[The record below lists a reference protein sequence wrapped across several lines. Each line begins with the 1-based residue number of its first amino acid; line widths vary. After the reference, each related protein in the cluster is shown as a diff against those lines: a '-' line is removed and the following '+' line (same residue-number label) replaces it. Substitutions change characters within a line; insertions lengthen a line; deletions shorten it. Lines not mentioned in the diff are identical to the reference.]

1 MSKTSRRRKIIANL
15 RNKHRFVL
23 INDTTFAEVFSV
35 RLTPINVLMVFSSL
49 LLAFTVIVLLLLAYT
64 PLRAIVPNAVT
75 KESRKEILQLNQ
87 KIEDL
92 SRSLEVQRSKQ
103 DVLNAILEG
112 KDDQFDSTSAR
123 KVRLYHDCK
132 IEFLDRWFEPRDKY
146 LDSKLI
152 LLTLR

>member
-49 LLAFTVIVLLLLAYT
+49 LIAFTIIVLLLLAYT
-64 PLRAIVPNAVT
+64 PLRGIVPNAVT
-75 KESRKEILQLNQ
+75 KESRKEIMLLNQ

-92 SRSLEVQRSKQ
+92 SRTLEVQRSKQ
-103 DVLNAILEG
+103 EVLNAILEG

-123 KVRLYHDCK
+123 PK
-132 IEFLDRWFEPRDKY
+132 
-146 LDSKLI
+146 
-152 LLTLR
+152 

>member
-64 PLRAIVPNAVT
+64 PLRGIVPNAVT
-75 KESRKEILQLNQ
+75 KESRKEIMQLNQ
-87 KIEDL
+87 RIEDL
-92 SRSLEVQRSKQ
+92 SRTLEVQRSKQ
-103 DVLNAILEG
+103 DVLNTILEG
-112 KDDQFDSTSAR
+112 KDSQFDSTSAR
-123 KVRLYHDCK
+123 PK
-132 IEFLDRWFEPRDKY
+132 
-146 LDSKLI
+146 
-152 LLTLR
+152 

>member
-64 PLRAIVPNAVT
+64 PLRGIVPNAVT

-92 SRSLEVQRSKQ
+92 SRTLEVQRSKQ
-103 DVLNAILEG
+103 DVLNTILEG
-112 KDDQFDSTSAR
+112 KEDQFDSTSAR
-123 KVRLYHDCK
+123 PK
-132 IEFLDRWFEPRDKY
+132 
-146 LDSKLI
+146 
-152 LLTLR
+152 

>member
-49 LLAFTVIVLLLLAYT
+49 LIAFTIIVLLLLAYT
-64 PLRAIVPNAVT
+64 PLRGIVPNAVT
-75 KESRKEILQLNQ
+75 KESRKEIMLLNQ

-103 DVLNAILEG
+103 EVLNAMLEG
-112 KDDQFDSTSAR
+112 KDNQFESTAAR
-123 KVRLYHDCK
+123 PK
-132 IEFLDRWFEPRDKY
+132 
-146 LDSKLI
+146 
-152 LLTLR
+152 

>member
-49 LLAFTVIVLLLLAYT
+49 LIGFTVIVLLLLAYT
-64 PLRAIVPNAVT
+64 PLRGIVPNAVT

-92 SRSLEVQRSKQ
+92 SRTLEVQRSKQ
-103 DVLNAILEG
+103 DVLNTILEG
-112 KDDQFDSTSAR
+112 KGGQFDSTSAR
-123 KVRLYHDCK
+123 PK
-132 IEFLDRWFEPRDKY
+132 
-146 LDSKLI
+146 
-152 LLTLR
+152 